1 MKRSVAV
8 GVLLSGVALLGV
20 GCSGG
25 PTPSPA
31 SPGGIPTHV
40 ANVPEDRK
48 SVSLTECA
56 AASGG
61 WRAAGTVKNPGSA
74 SRTYTVTVFFTSKAA
89 TVLASAST
97 TATVDP
103 GKEAEWS
110 VNATFAAP
118 EGTRCVLRG
127 VAAG

>member
-1 MKRSVAV
+1 M
-8 GVLLSGVALLGV
+8 
-20 GCSGG
+20 
-25 PTPSPA
+25 
-31 SPGGIPTHV
+31 
-40 ANVPEDRK
+40 
-48 SVSLTECA
+48 
-56 AASGG
+56 
-61 WRAAGTVKNPGSA
+61 KNPGSA

-127 VAAG
+127 VAGGTGGNGELVPMSIRPTDGGR